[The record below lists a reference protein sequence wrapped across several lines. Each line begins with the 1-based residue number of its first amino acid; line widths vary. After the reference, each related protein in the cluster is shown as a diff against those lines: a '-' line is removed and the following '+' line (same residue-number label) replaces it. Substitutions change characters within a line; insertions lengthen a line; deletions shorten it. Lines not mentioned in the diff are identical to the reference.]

1 MKSLGYSAYKST
13 ETQVT
18 DNKGKILLLLYDG
31 AIRFTRFARMGMERK
46 DPKIK
51 GENISKVIAIITELD
66 CALDQ
71 EKGKELAEN
80 LAGLYQYMLRRLTH
94 ANVNNEVQPLEEVE
108 RLLNELKEAFET
120 AAQQLDETPK
130 KTDQQKE
137 VSSEKLNLSA

>member
-94 ANVNNEVQPLEEVE
+94 ANVNNEIQPLEEVE
-108 RLLNELKEAFET
+108 RLLNELKEAFEA
-120 AAQQLDETPK
+120 AAQQLDEIPK
-130 KTDQQKE
+130 NADQQKE